1 MRHTLNAM
9 KWKPAIFD
17 RSRPAAQATEWGALT
32 ALVVMLFSYLV
43 LFDGWSNL
51 LLPDTDPFRLS
62 WRDFQDSA
70 NLRWSIGLGI
80 IAGVIV
86 NFRIVLSSIKSNGLK
101 PRLEDLDEDP
111 DSPGLHL
118 FGARIKNSL
127 PAAQLPVIKPGSGDT
142 QAPTARRQVLDAFI
156 RASEPAWEHR
166 IGLPNGFMPT
176 REIYTREDRHEPVV
190 DLPDTLKR
198 YAEYYKGT
206 DQWSRGGGPSFT
218 NRLSWFKTRKLD
230 DLLDNGAL
238 KNVVSI
244 DETIQDLLQALCDRF
259 SVDAVIQAGL
269 LRNSSGRDLQPPLA
283 LLQDAA
289 IYPHYD
295 QDDFPVALSHSLSPI
310 LGVDCDD
317 VVWDRREIYR
327 AGKDAGELYL
337 TSGIYFAARLRVR
350 HHHAIAIHPQV
361 WAYPEIARLWPL
373 PRMLVEKMTYGSDWA
388 GRRTI
393 QQFSFWLAGQLRNA
407 GIRRIRYGLAP
418 HYPMLFGRDTY
429 VHQLAPQFL
438 FRHYIINYL
447 SPCLK
452 GAGIEVVHP
461 WALPWQMFK
470 IGQGVPSTADSPDHI
485 LEHSLFDHE
494 GESAFLG
501 MAEYIVPP
509 AEAVIEFPADSSTT
523 QTAPPALRDV
533 DAQPE
538 YSMVQREDG
547 GWDITFG
554 SEQGSF
560 RNNAG
565 IRFIAAMLQHPD
577 DTIDAKYLYDC
588 FGERKGPPGTWVS
601 AEDKFFPLDA
611 LDKAGESAEMYELSR
626 TMLPT
631 ELSRADLPLSW
642 RTKPR
647 LVFARLK
654 NQLEDVEGRIA
665 EFGSTYTPGEDTN
678 EHDALVSQQKK
689 LRGQI
694 RIVQTLCTT
703 DPTAQNVGRVLR
715 YFVQTAT
722 RGGMP
727 MLARYVRATM
737 SPFESLRLGFKPAL
751 GEPKGLT
758 WSIQWLDWH

>member
-1 MRHTLNAM
+1 MR
-9 KWKPAIFD
+9 WKPAIFD
-17 RSRPAAQATEWGALT
+17 RSRPAVRATEWGALA
-32 ALVVMLFSYLV
+32 ALVVMLFSYFV

-51 LLPDTDPFRLS
+51 SLHGADLFSLS
-62 WRDFQDSA
+62 RCDFQRSA
-70 NLRWSIGLGI
+70 DLRWSIGLGV
-80 IAGVIV
+80 IAGAIV
-86 NFRIVLSSIKSNGLK
+86 YVRIVLRSIKSNGLK
-101 PRLEDLDEDP
+101 LEPVDLDGEANF
-111 DSPGLHL
+111 PGLHL
-118 FGARIKNSL
+118 FGVCSKNAL

-142 QAPTARRQVLDAFI
+142 QAPTAKRQVLDAFI
-156 RASEPAWEHR
+156 RASDPAWGHR
-166 IGLPNGFMPT
+166 ISLPDGFVPLRDNRT
-176 REIYTREDRHEPVV
+176 GKDQHEPVA
-190 DLPDTLKR
+190 DLSDALKR
-198 YAEYYKGT
+198 YAEYYNGT
-206 DQWSRGGGPSFT
+206 DQWSRCGGPSFA
-218 NRLSWFKTRKLD
+218 NRLNWFRKRKLD
-230 DLLDNGAL
+230 DLLENGAL
-238 KNVVSI
+238 KNVISI

-259 SVDAVIQAGL
+259 SVDVVTQSGL
-269 LRNSSGRDLQPPLA
+269 LCKSAGRDLHPPLA

-289 IYPHYD
+289 MYPHYD

-327 AGKDAGELYL
+327 AGKDAGDLYL
-337 TSGIYFAARLRVR
+337 TSGIYHAAHLRCR
-350 HHHAIAIHPQV
+350 QHHAVAIHPHV
-361 WAYPEIARLWPL
+361 WAYPELARLWPL
-373 PRMLVEKMTYGSDWA
+373 PRMLAEKMMYGSDWT

-393 QQFSFWLAGQLRNA
+393 EQFSHWLAGQLRNA
-407 GIRRIRYGLAP
+407 GIRRIRYDLAP

-429 VHQLAPQFL
+429 VHRLAPQFL
-438 FRHYIINYL
+438 FRHYIRNYL

-461 WALPWQMFK
+461 WSLPWQVFK
-470 IGQGVPSTADSPDHI
+470 SGQGVPSTAGSPDHI

-501 MAEYIVPP
+501 IAEYIVPP
-509 AEAVIEFPADSSTT
+509 AEAAIELTVDSSTT
-523 QTAPPALRDV
+523 EPSQSGIDG
-533 DAQPE
+533 QPD

-554 SEQGSF
+554 SERGSF
-560 RNNAG
+560 KNIAG
-565 IRFIAAMLQHPD
+565 IRFVAAMLQHPD

-588 FGERKGPPGTWVS
+588 FGEREGPPGTWVS
-601 AEDKFFPLDA
+601 ADDKFIPLDA
-611 LDKAGESAEMYELSR
+611 LARAGESAEMYELSR

-647 LVFARLK
+647 LVLDRLK

-703 DPTAQNVGRVLR
+703 DPTAQKIGRVLR
-715 YFVQTAT
+715 YFVQAAT
-722 RGGMP
+722 RSGMP
-727 MLARYVRATM
+727 MLARYVRETM

-751 GEPKGLT
+751 GELKGVT
-758 WSIQWLDWH
+758 WSIQWLDRR